1 MAEIIYVLCALT
13 SIACAA
19 LLIRGYFKNRTSLLL
34 WSSLCFVGLAINNI
48 MLFVDLV
55 VIPDSNVLD
64 LSVWRS
70 ASASLSMIL
79 LVYGLVRETT

>member
-13 SIACAA
+13 STSCAI
-19 LLIRGYFKNRTSLLL
+19 LLIRGYLHNKTSLLL

-48 MLFVDLV
+48 LLYIDLAIV
-55 VIPDSNVLD
+55 PGPEID
-64 LSVWRS
+64 LSLWRS
-70 ASASLSMIL
+70 ASASLSMVL